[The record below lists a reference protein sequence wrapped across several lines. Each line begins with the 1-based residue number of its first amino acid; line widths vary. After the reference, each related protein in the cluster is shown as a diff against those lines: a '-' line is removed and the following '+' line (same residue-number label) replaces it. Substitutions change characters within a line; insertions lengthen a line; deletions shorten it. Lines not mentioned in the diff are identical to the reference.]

1 MGPQWNHWND
11 WEEYQPDILRTG
23 HSIFC
28 EAYFLW
34 LIFCELYRCA
44 CGTLFHI
51 WVHIP
56 LSQIFLSPVLQFQ
69 TFQVFNSLTKL
80 IPPPKSYM
88 YLHKANLSLQS
99 SPSGLCFKGRNHPF
113 LVSTNMLHM
122 IHLWIGPRS
131 FHIKLTNLNRY
142 ELREKHQCFRGGF
155 FHLLCV
161 YPVLLFGR
169 SVNTSL

>member
-1 MGPQWNHWND
+1 MTEKSISLISSGQV
-11 WEEYQPDILRTG
+11 ILSSVKHIFSG
-23 HSIFC
+23 WYFVSYIDVHVVLSSIYGSIFGR
-28 EAYFLW
+28 EY
-34 LIFCELYRCA
+34 
-44 CGTLFHI
+44 
-51 WVHIP
+51 

-69 TFQVFNSLTKL
+69 TFQVFNPLTKL
-80 IPPPKSYM
+80 IPPPTSYM
-88 YLHKANLSLQS
+88 YLHKANVSLQS